1 MARILVLKNPTDDDI
16 IHDELT
22 DVQDDNVGHRVQELY
37 NRLQNSVITYSIE
50 VRYDE

>member
-1 MARILVLKNPTDDDI
+1 MARILVIKNPTGEDA

-22 DVQDDNVGHRVQELY
+22 DVHGDNVGNKVQELY
-37 NRLQNSVITYSIE
+37 YKLQNSPMTYSIE